1 MKVFKKNQV
10 AVFVIALMLI
20 TVGYLNFSEMKD
32 SNGYVVTS
40 TNDETIGDAMLV
52 SSSNVILDDE
62 QSNED
67 KLKKEEILDALSTE
81 EEKIEIDEQKEKKG
95 KNEEADEYYASSRL
109 ERDNMYSQMIESYQ
123 KMIDSEAI
131 TAEQKA
137 IAQNEITKINN
148 TKNAIMISENL
159 IKTKGFKDVVILEN
173 NGSINVIVPNEILA
187 QDEIAQIQ
195 NIVSREMKA
204 ELANI
209 HIGSK

>member
-1 MKVFKKNQV
+1 MKIFKKNQ
-10 AVFVIALMLI
+10 AIVFVIALMLI

-32 SNGYVVTS
+32 SNGYLETS

-52 SSSNVILDDE
+52 SSSNVITGEE
-62 QSNED
+62 QTNED
-67 KLKKEEILDALSTE
+67 EEKQEDILDALSIKE
-81 EEKIEIDEQKEKKG
+81 DKKENEKQEEKEI
-95 KNEEADEYYASSRL
+95 KNEQIDEYYASSRL

-173 NGSINVIVPNEILA
+173 NGSINVIVPTVILA

-204 ELANI
+204 DLENI

>member
-1 MKVFKKNQV
+1 MKIFKKNQ
-10 AVFVIALMLI
+10 ATVFVIALMLI

-32 SNGYVVTS
+32 SNGYLETS

-52 SSSNVILDDE
+52 SSSNVITGEE
-62 QSNED
+62 QTNED
-67 KLKKEEILDALSTE
+67 EEKQEDILDALSIKE
-81 EEKIEIDEQKEKKG
+81 DKKENGKQEEKEI
-95 KNEEADEYYASSRL
+95 KNEQIDEYYASSRL

-204 ELANI
+204 DLENI